1 MVLYACKPSTHS
13 VETGR
18 PEVHGPLSYV
28 VSLRL
33 TWANLGFMRCYL
45 RQQQQQTRQKTP
57 SNPKQQ
63 ITKMLNNSNTG
74 TRENK
79 RQCVHGSCFIFGM
92 TSKSDYKQETQL
104 RSQKCYPHRNFL
116 NAQKK
121 NLQTQLLTQ
130 RSLLSV
136 SSIHTPRPQKASR
149 DLQLFRDP
157 RPQAL
162 PPSKHHPLSSP
173 LLVPWFTKA
182 AVQIS
187 GNA

>member
-18 PEVHGPLSYV
+18 PEVHGHLSYV

-79 RQCVHGSCFIFGM
+79 RQCVHVSCFVFGM
-92 TSKSDYKQETQL
+92 TSKSDYKQETQF

-121 NLQTQLLTQ
+121 IYRRNCS
-130 RSLLSV
+130 RSVLCCPSPPYTHRGRRKQAETFSSLETRDHRRYHLLS
-136 SSIHTPRPQKASR
+136 
-149 DLQLFRDP
+149 
-157 RPQAL
+157 
-162 PPSKHHPLSSP
+162 
-173 LLVPWFTKA
+173 
-182 AVQIS
+182 IS
-187 GNA
+187 L